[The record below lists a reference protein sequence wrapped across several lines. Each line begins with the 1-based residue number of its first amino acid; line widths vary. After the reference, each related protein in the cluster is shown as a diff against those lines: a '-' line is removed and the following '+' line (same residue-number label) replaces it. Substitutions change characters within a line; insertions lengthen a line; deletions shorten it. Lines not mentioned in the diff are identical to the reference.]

1 MSDYSYDYS
10 VLVVA
15 EPDFVPTVKDKMQY
29 FSKLNAWLSRRT
41 GDSNL
46 RGVSVSGRYGVD
58 MTGDVIEVDDKNK
71 TAFIKSLDDHLMQ
84 FNEFVIIA
92 NYENDAFV
100 TALTNRLTELSK
112 PFTIYGY
119 ETRKNETP

>member
-29 FSKLNAWLSRRT
+29 FSKLTAWLTRRT

-46 RGVSVSGRYGVD
+46 RGVSVTGRYGVD
-58 MTGDVIEVDDKNK
+58 MGGDVIEVDDKNK

-100 TALTNRLTELSK
+100 TVLTNRLTELSK